1 MTRLFLATLLPLLFL
16 SPAIAEE
23 KPNFVII
30 FIDDMGYG
38 DIEPFGST
46 VNQTPNLNRL
56 AAEGM
61 KLTSFY
67 AAPVCSASR
76 AQLLTGSYAPRVS
89 VPSVFPPVAKN
100 GLNPDEHTIADYLK
114 ELGYNTACVGKW
126 HLGDQKPFLP
136 TRHGFDSYFGI
147 PYSNDMQMQS
157 TESGLR
163 VVPVLRNEEIATLIE
178 DEEQRLITRQ
188 YTEEAVAF
196 IESQAKSDAPF
207 FLYMPHSA
215 VHTPIFPHPDFA
227 GKSSNGR
234 FGDWVA
240 EVDWSVG
247 EILKTLD
254 AQGISEDTL
263 VVFTSDNGPW
273 ASKGSD
279 GGVSGP
285 LRGAKGCTLEG
296 GVREPTIVRWPGKI
310 APGSESTA
318 ISGTTDLL
326 PTFVSLAGGTLRE
339 DIKIDGYDL
348 TDVLLGKANETERE
362 AWYYFGGYT
371 LKAVRS
377 GPWKLALTGQ
387 SIGMGLKEKPEDL
400 RRGGRLYN
408 LNEEIGEVTDL
419 ASENPEVVA
428 RLQKL
433 ADAMVLEMKAN
444 TRPAGLVENPV
455 PLYPSVPRAKRK
467 KGPVK
472 PVNWKKLSN
481 GSEMTPDAVP
491 TIAGKGFT
499 ITCKVTHEGPA
510 PLDGVIL
517 SHGGSA
523 VGYSLY
529 AKDGS
534 VIFAVKH
541 GGNDITRVSTKN
553 EKKAFQISASLL
565 KTGAITL
572 SIDNQLIT
580 TEESPGLLQK
590 HPQENFCVGHD
601 DKKPVDAEAP
611 SGNFNGSISDVELV
625 IAK

>member
-126 HLGDQKPFLP
+126 HLGDQESFLP

-279 GGVSGP
+279 GGLSGP

-296 GVREPTIVRWPGKI
+296 GVREPTLVRWPGKI

>member
-61 KLTSFY
+61 KLSSFY

-89 VPSVFPPVAKN
+89 VPAVFPPVAKN

-207 FLYMPHSA
+207 FLYMPHSS

-279 GGVSGP
+279 GGLSGP

-296 GVREPTIVRWPGKI
+296 GVREPTLVRWTGKI

>member
-89 VPSVFPPVAKN
+89 VPAVFPPVAKN

-126 HLGDQKPFLP
+126 HLGDQKPLLP

-279 GGVSGP
+279 GGLSGP

-296 GVREPTIVRWPGKI
+296 GVREPTLVRWPGKI

-348 TDVLLGKANETERE
+348 TDVLLGKANETERD